1 MNSIEVSKLFP
12 TGTVIVAYK
21 GKSLGGAKVMPQWE
35 IEALISENS
44 NLQSTDGVLAELKVE
59 NSISLEFDVFDP
71 QCLDSS
77 HDFDDL
83 AGELTFLPL
92 DPENKVAYY
101 FPMAELQEK
110 SELKD
115 KHNFYCKFRILCD
128 DNDVFVQ
135 KIKANS

>member
-12 TGTVIVAYK
+12 SGTVIVAYK
-21 GKSLGGAKVMPQWE
+21 GKSIGGAKVMPQWE

-44 NLQSTDGVLAELKVE
+44 NLRSSGGVLAELKVE
-59 NSISLEFDVFDP
+59 NSIILEFDAFDP
-71 QCLDSS
+71 QCLDSP
-77 HDFDDL
+77 HYFDDL
-83 AGELTFLPL
+83 PGELTFLPL

-101 FPMAELQEK
+101 FPLAELKEK
-110 SELKD
+110 SELQA
-115 KHNFYCKFRILCD
+115 KHNFNWKFKILCD